1 MSLFSD
7 LLLGALLAT
16 WVLFV
21 ALVLTKWVY
30 GPLARRFGHMRAV
43 YFNRKI
49 IHVLAG
55 GVVAVLVPWFSSWL
69 VPTAAAF
76 ALALFLYLPRRWGRL
91 FWWFQDPGNMY
102 EVSFAAMWGLVV
114 ALSWGVLGDWRLGV
128 VPALFMAV
136 GDSATGVVRNLLFG
150 RRTKHWAGNVA
161 MALVSIPIGYSYLGL
176 WGALAGALASFVERY
191 EFPPI
196 DDNVLVPLV
205 SFLFLAAAHLAQN
218 HVAV

>member
-1 MSLFSD
+1 MGD
-7 LLLGALLAT
+7 VLLALVLGG

-21 ALVLTKWVY
+21 TLALTRWTY
-30 GPLARRFGHMRAV
+30 GPLARRFGHIRAV

-55 GVVAVLVPWFSSWL
+55 GVVAVLVPLFSSWV
-69 VPTAAAF
+69 VPTVAALI
-76 ALALFLYLPRRWGRL
+76 LALFLYVPHKMNRL
-91 FWWFQDPGNMY
+91 FWWFQDSGNMY
-102 EVSFAAMWGLVV
+102 EVSFALMWGLVIAV
-114 ALSWGVLGDWRLGV
+114 SWGLLGDWRLGV

-161 MALVSIPIGYSYLGL
+161 MAAVSVPIGWYYLGP
-176 WGALAGALASFVERY
+176 AGAVAGLVASFVERF

-196 DDNVLVPLV
+196 DDNVLVPLA
-205 SFLFLAAAHLAQN
+205 SFLFLLFTGIFGR
-218 HVAV
+218 

>member
-1 MSLFSD
+1 MDD
-7 LLLGALLAT
+7 LLLALVLGG

-21 ALVLTKWVY
+21 TLVLTRWTY

-55 GVVAVLVPWFSSWL
+55 GVVAALVPLFTGWV
-69 VPTAAAF
+69 VPTAAALV
-76 ALALFLYLPRRWGRL
+76 LALFLYLPHRTNRL
-91 FWWFQDPGNMY
+91 FWWFQDPNNMY
-102 EVSFAAMWGLVV
+102 EVSFALMWGLVIAV
-114 ALSWGVLGDWRLGV
+114 SWGLLGDWRLGV

-161 MALVSIPIGYSYLGL
+161 MAAVSVPIGWYYLGP
-176 WGALAGALASFVERY
+176 AGAAAGLVASFVERY

-196 DDNVLVPLV
+196 DDNVLVPLT
-205 SFLFLAAAHLAQN
+205 SFLFLLLLTGILGR
-218 HVAV
+218 